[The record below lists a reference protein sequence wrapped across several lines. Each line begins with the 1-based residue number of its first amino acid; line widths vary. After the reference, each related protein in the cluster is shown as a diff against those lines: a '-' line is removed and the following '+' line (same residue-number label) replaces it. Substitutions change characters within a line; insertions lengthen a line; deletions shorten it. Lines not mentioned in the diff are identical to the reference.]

1 MTYANE
7 RSGILALENI
17 AQIDTYPGAER
28 GSSHK
33 SLSAPSSVKV
43 YSGLDPL
50 PYALELRRC
59 CNTQKTP
66 HRYNLS
72 FALNNYFTPATTS
85 FDLDREHIHMTIL
98 LAAVFCFVTLLSFDF
113 TNQIILPPC
122 LFPMI
127 PT

>member
-50 PYALELRRC
+50 LCPGVTTLLQ
-59 CNTQKTP
+59 NTQKTP

-85 FDLDREHIHMTIL
+85 FDLD
-98 LAAVFCFVTLLSFDF
+98 
-113 TNQIILPPC
+113 
-122 LFPMI
+122 
-127 PT
+127 